1 MGLREGSTPATHV
14 GNQWFLLHN
23 LRLLGREGQE
33 SSTGPSC
40 GLITLTRP
48 QETTAYKKLTHHADR
63 RWQDTEGHCAT
74 GSLFT
79 PPTPPFKL
87 EGKWGSDPWG
97 GVPGQLHT
105 SSVNPLLTPQS

>member
-1 MGLREGSTPATHV
+1 MGVGEGSTPATPV

-40 GLITLTRP
+40 GLITLTHP
-48 QETTAYKKLTHHADR
+48 QETPAYRKLTHHADR
-63 RWQDTEGHCAT
+63 RWQDTEGHSAT

-79 PPTPPFKL
+79 PPPHRSNWKANGTQTPGEECL
-87 EGKWGSDPWG
+87 DSCT
-97 GVPGQLHT
+97 L
-105 SSVNPLLTPQS
+105 PQ